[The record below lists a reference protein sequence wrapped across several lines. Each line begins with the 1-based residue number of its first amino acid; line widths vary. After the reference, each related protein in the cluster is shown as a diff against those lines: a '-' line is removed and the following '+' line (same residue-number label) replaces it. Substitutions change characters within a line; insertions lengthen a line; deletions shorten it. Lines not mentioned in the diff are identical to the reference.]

1 MFDWLHADILATL
14 KKLGKLEAAVP
25 DIRPNKWL
33 SLIAWLL
40 PSSGLK
46 LWILRSLGNNIGRDV
61 ALGPNLVLNCG
72 RFSIADDAA
81 VMSFNIFKQLSSIE
95 LGAQGVI
102 GRFNQFTAAPE
113 YQRYS
118 PLVGKLIVG
127 EFGYITNRHYV
138 DCSGQVI
145 LRPYAVVGGIKS
157 TIQSH
162 EADLVENKSKPGR
175 VILGR
180 NAMTGTGCIL
190 LKDSHLPERS
200 ILAAGSVLSRAK
212 ERDGMAASG
221 LYGGAPARFL
231 REIKD
236 MEFWHR
242 ACNYTPIAPFDDDQ
256 FRLE

>member
-1 MFDWLHADILATL
+1 MP
-14 KKLGKLEAAVP
+14 ES
-25 DIRPNKWL
+25 RPNKWL

-40 PSSGLK
+40 PSSDFK
-46 LWILRSLGNNIGRDV
+46 LRILRSLGNHIGRDV
-61 ALGPNLVLNCG
+61 AIGPNLVLNCG
-72 RFSIADDAA
+72 RFSIADGAA
-81 VMSFNIFKQLSSIE
+81 IMSFNIFKQLSSIE
-95 LGAQGVI
+95 LGPQSVI

-162 EADLVENKSKPGR
+162 EADLAENTSKPGR

-190 LKDSHLPERS
+190 LKDSYLPERS
-200 ILAAGSVLSRAK
+200 VLAAGSVLSRAK
-212 ERDGMAASG
+212 DRDGMVSG

-242 ACNYTPIAPFDDDQ
+242 ACNYTPIVPFDDAQ
-256 FRLE
+256 FHLE